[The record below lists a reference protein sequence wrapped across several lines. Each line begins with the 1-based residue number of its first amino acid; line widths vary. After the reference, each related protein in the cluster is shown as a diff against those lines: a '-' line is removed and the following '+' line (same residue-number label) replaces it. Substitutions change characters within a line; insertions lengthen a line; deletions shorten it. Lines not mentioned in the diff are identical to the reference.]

1 MDDHK
6 NSQFQ
11 PHEAAFT
18 ANPYHNAKRGSAYQ
32 AFKPRGHRMTTTQV
46 IVYVALALAVV
57 AAGFAWATF
66 Q

>member
-18 ANPYHNAKRGSAYQ
+18 ANPYHHAKRGSAYQ
-32 AFKPRGHRMTTTQV
+32 AFRPRGHRMTLKQAA
-46 IVYVALALAVV
+46 ALVGLAVIATGTAFV
-57 AAGFAWATF
+57 WGFF